1 MRSPLLSSRNSLIL
15 GSSSRSDF
23 ALHALDAY
31 QRGDHIRALALIDR
45 CCRAFVPDA
54 EHYRLR
60 AAINEALGAV
70 DAAERDLAS
79 AIKLTPDDPALR
91 AHWLRVQIDMG
102 RDGELSALANGIFR
116 EDRAD
121 AHADVIARA
130 FALQDISRAGRHW
143 LDDDAIVL
151 HCLWQGAKAISLTV
165 RYNQHGGDT
174 GRAPGNRST
183 GDDRRA
189 DGPEGVQDHVINV
202 TGRAPARYAA
212 AFDHSIRV
220 SLPWPDDVDRC
231 QFFWPSGE
239 AVMPPIL
246 RPIAEIRRDNAAEPA
261 PATTVKMKGSSARR
275 STREAPVTVL
285 IPAYRNLPATRD
297 CIEAVLREPGHGK
310 RYDLIVV
317 DDASPEPELSAY
329 LRDQAAAGKIKLLVH
344 ARNRGFI
351 HAVETGLAE
360 TTTSDIILL
369 NADTVVPAGWLERLH
384 AAAYAADNIGT
395 VTPLSNN
402 GDLTSY
408 PVPFGEAP
416 MPEPD
421 HLALIDATAA
431 RVNAGEIIDL
441 PSGIG
446 FCFYIRRTCL
456 STLGFFGSDFLTHG
470 YFEDVDFCLRAEEK
484 GFRNVCA
491 TDIVVGHLG
500 SASYLDA
507 KRGLVLRNQAETLR
521 RFPDLRRHT
530 SWFMEMDPLAPAR
543 HRITEGLWPAVVRA
557 HTAVVSTCADVSAGE
572 ALLRGVQGLEEPWI
586 HIAPETH
593 GAVRTLAVKVM
604 GLVGGLPIKLPLP
617 ADDSERLEALLRA
630 AAVER
635 IVFLA
640 GEPPSPVLL
649 DIAEQLEVAVDVVLV
664 EAPQAFDDMEAAL
677 AGWSDL
683 LPRATHVVP
692 GCAAL
697 AEPLAAQRRHTIQRP
712 LLGLSREAAQAYA
725 PHAKALHTDDPLA
738 IAPLDDGPA
747 TFALI
752 RALALKLNQADCATP
767 LLVLGETL
775 DDEALM
781 RLGNVFVLGR
791 VDPEEWPAVI
801 ATYRSPGV
809 VVPCRRLLFADTRLP
824 ILARIP
830 APIATF
836 TQGLCAEL
844 TAGPRDLGL
853 MPEADDNAVAATI
866 ETWLARL

>member
-31 QRGDHIRALALIDR
+31 QHGDHIRALALIDR
-45 CCRAFVPDA
+45 CCRAFIPDA

-60 AAINEALGAV
+60 AAINEALGAI

-79 AIKLTPDDPALR
+79 AIKLTPDDLALR
-91 AHWLRVQIDMG
+91 AHWLRVQIDKG
-102 RDGELSALANGIFR
+102 SDADLAPLTNGLFR

-121 AHADVIARA
+121 VHADVIARA
-130 FALQDISRAGRHW
+130 FALQGMPRAGRHW

-151 HCLWQGAKAISLTV
+151 HCLWQGMQAISLAV
-165 RYNQHGGDT
+165 RYESDGDAS
-174 GRAPGNRST
+174 RASGKRRAS
-183 GDDRRA
+183 DDSSA
-189 DGPEGVQDHVINV
+189 DGPQNARDHVINV

-212 AFDHSIRV
+212 AFDYSIRV

-246 RPIAEIRRDNAAEPA
+246 RPVAESRRDSPAEPT
-261 PATTVKMKGSSARR
+261 PAAMTKMKGSSARR
-275 STREAPVTVL
+275 GKREAPVTVL

-329 LRDQAAAGKIKLLVH
+329 LRDQATAGKIKLFVH

-360 TTTSDIILL
+360 TVTSDIILL

-416 MPEPD
+416 MPEPG

-456 STLGFFGSDFLTHG
+456 DVLGFFGSDFLTHG

-530 SWFMEMDPLAPAR
+530 SWFMETDPLAPAR
-543 HRITEGLWPAVVRA
+543 HRITEGLWPAVVHAR
-557 HTAVVSTCADVSAGE
+557 TAVVSTCTDATAGE
-572 ALLRGVQGLEEPWI
+572 ALLRDVQGLEEPWI

-604 GLVGGLPIKLPLP
+604 GLVGGLPMELPLP
-617 ADDSERLEALLRA
+617 ADDSARLEALLRA

-635 IVFLA
+635 IIFLA
-640 GEPPSPVLL
+640 GEPPSQVLL
-649 DIAEQLEVAVDVVLV
+649 DIAANLNVAVDACLV
-664 EAPQAFDDMEAAL
+664 EAPRESGDLEAAL
-677 AGWSDL
+677 ASWSDL
-683 LPRATHVVP
+683 LARATHVVP

-697 AEPLAAQRRHTIQRP
+697 AKPLTARGCRAVQPP
-712 LLGLSREAAQAYA
+712 LLALSRETAQADAPRARA
-725 PHAKALHTDDPLA
+725 PHSDDPLA
-738 IAPLDDGPA
+738 ILPLDDGPA

-752 RALALKLNQADCATP
+752 RALALRLNQADCQTP
-767 LLVLGETL
+767 LLVVGETL

-781 RLGNVFVLGR
+781 RLGNVFVLGK
-791 VDPEEWPAVI
+791 VDPQEWPTVVS
-801 ATYRSPGV
+801 TYRSPGV
-809 VVPCRRLLFADTRLP
+809 VVPCRRLLFAETRCP
-824 ILARIP
+824 ILAGIR

-836 TQGLCAEL
+836 AQGLCAEL
-844 TAGPRDLGL
+844 TAGPRDLAL
-853 MPEADDNAVAATI
+853 MPEAGDSAVAATI
-866 ETWLARL
+866 EGWLARL